1 MHMMRDSLK
10 KVSVIL
16 DRYTGGGGVHRP
28 PPPPP
33 NSFATKNNPAGSV
46 IFSPGDKDSIN
57 MIVNRAM
64 RDH

>member
-10 KVSVIL
+10 KVSVKL
-16 DRYTGGGGVHRP
+16 DRYTAP
-28 PPPPP
+28 LPPP

-46 IFSPGDKDSIN
+46 IFSSGDKDSIN

>member
-10 KVSVIL
+10 KVSGIL
-16 DRYTGGGGVHRP
+16 DRYTA
-28 PPPPP
+28 PPPP

>member
-16 DRYTGGGGVHRP
+16 DRYTAP
-28 PPPPP
+28 LPPPP

-46 IFSPGDKDSIN
+46 IFWSGDKDSIN